1 MVQVKGTQLCC
12 VRVRFSF
19 RVDLRVRDRV
29 CRVCEVKIY
38 LVRGERRHRRSD
50 ERSDI
55 AGGAIEI
62 YREGK
67 SEREEITA
75 SNKHRRDVFVSGD
88 LQTSVFFMTTYV
100 KMRTYY
106 FMMFTYPFMMLT
118 FDFVMLTLIF
128 G

>member
-1 MVQVKGTQLCC
+1 MVEKKGTQLCC

-67 SEREEITA
+67 SEQEEITA
-75 SNKHRRDVFVSGD
+75 SNKHRRDAFVSGD
-88 LQTSVFFMTTYV
+88 QQTSVFFMTFQNDASLYKNGV
-100 KMRTYY
+100 IG
-106 FMMFTYPFMMLT
+106 FTFCIVY
-118 FDFVMLTLIF
+118 IN
-128 G
+128 

>member
-12 VRVRFSF
+12 VRVRLSF

-29 CRVCEVKIY
+29 CRVCEVKVY

-75 SNKHRRDVFVSGD
+75 SNKHMRDVFVPGD
-88 LQTSVFFMTTYV
+88 LQTSYFFMTT
-100 KMRTYY
+100 
-106 FMMFTYPFMMLT
+106 
-118 FDFVMLTLIF
+118 FV
-128 G
+128 

>member
-12 VRVRFSF
+12 VRVRLSF

-29 CRVCEVKIY
+29 CRVCEVKVY
-38 LVRGERRHRRSD
+38 LVRGERRQRRSD

-62 YREGK
+62 YRVGK
-67 SEREEITA
+67 SERAEITA

-88 LQTSVFFMTTYV
+88 LQNSVFFMTTCV

-106 FMMFTYPFMMLT
+106 FMMFAYYFMMLT

>member
-1 MVQVKGTQLCC
+1 MVEKKGTQLCC
-12 VRVRFSF
+12 VRVRFSL
-19 RVDLRVRDRV
+19 RVDLRVRNRV

-62 YREGK
+62 YREGT
-67 SEREEITA
+67 SEQKEITA
-75 SNKHRRDVFVSGD
+75 SNKHRRDAFVSGD
-88 LQTSVFFMTTYV
+88 LQTSVFFMTTSV

-106 FMMFTYPFMMLT
+106 FMMFA
-118 FDFVMLTLIF
+118 
-128 G
+128 